1 MERLTH
7 SPYVIRVFGF
17 CGLTVVQEFAGRQLS
32 SVVDAPKVSYIEKL
46 ILAKQIAQGLADI
59 HAIPGDDGK
68 IIRPTLVHNDINP
81 ANLLFTADGR
91 PVLND
96 FNIAVLLMKHNETG
110 ETCRFYS
117 RFPNPQW
124 KAPEE
129 QVNNDD
135 ENTERNPPIV
145 NEKIDIYALG
155 NVFYRIVAG
164 RSPWVRPNKMKFN
177 RDDSGI
183 ISKSKRQSGLMPPLP
198 DTIKQAVIH
207 TKNPALIALL
217 DAMRRCYSFDPK
229 DRPSAAEIVEFFDGV
244 IQTMQIHS
252 K

>member
-1 MERLTH
+1 
-7 SPYVIRVFGF
+7 
-17 CGLTVVQEFAGRQLS
+17 
-32 SVVDAPKVSYIEKL
+32 VDAPKVSYIEKL